1 MHYLYYFSYPASP
14 IATTDLNM
22 LPLFYGC
29 CTNKFVVMQARYRPL
44 SSFHLLK
51 LHPRSSAHYTLVNVV
66 RDLLY
71 IPDRGL
77 SQRKARYSL
86 QRELDPTRPPGR
98 ILLFKP
104 GPICGQVGLNHFS
117 CTIFGFGRF
126 FLGFQ
131 VRKVQLYPTYCFL
144 WVENFCPNWSTYW
157 LDWAFWMCRVRFIG
171 LDCP

>member
-51 LHPRSSAHYTLVNVV
+51 LHPRSSARYTLVNEA
-66 RDLLY
+66 RCISDGDLLY

-98 ILLFKP
+98 ILLSKP
-104 GPICGQVGLNHFS
+104 GPICGQVGLNP
-117 CTIFGFGRF
+117 IFLVQ
-126 FLGFQ
+126 FLGWAIF
-131 VRKVQLYPTYCFL
+131 F
-144 WVENFCPNWSTYW
+144 WNF
-157 LDWAFWMCRVRFIG
+157 G
-171 LDCP
+171 